1 MAEDAAA
8 LALKPMRYFSHD
20 SDANRDIKCR
30 RLIARQ
36 GVEGYGRWWLLC
48 EALASTDNHRFD
60 WGREDDRWILTDEIM
75 YSDQSEAQAFL
86 SDCAEIG
93 LINPELWGECIVTSD
108 RMNDNALYFGRNRA
122 NGAKGARSK
131 WDKRET
137 AEPIGA

>member
-48 EALASTDNHRFD
+48 EALASTDNNRFD

-131 WDKRET
+131 WDKRDT

>member
-60 WGREDDRWILTDEIM
+60 WEREDDRWILTDEIM

-131 WDKRET
+131 WDKRDT

>member
-93 LINPELWGECIVTSD
+93 LINTELWGECIVTSD

-131 WDKRET
+131 WDKRDT